1 KTLSNNLPGFLIQ
14 SITSPTVSSSHFL
27 PLAAIPSD
35 LLTTALPPLTI
46 FLVASFLIAF
56 ALLKAFSA
64 KFQSF
69 FFSSVPPLNLG
80 RLFNIECVCV
90 PFITDEPLGRNAVV
104 SLLGVSAILPLG
116 YLIASCLKPPGP
128 FPRPLSPTVANVSR
142 AILPFLTTFLVV
154 LVCSVPVWKLIGFS
168 LSMYSFSPYQLKPY
182 ISLFNPVFTP
192 LTISP
197 KKLPILPVTDL
208 ITSPILFITPVTL
221 FFIPVTR
228 STVPLL
234 MSRHFLDMKPPT
246 EFIVLRVPLDKEP
259 QAPLTPDQSDLAL
272 LTVPVLILFH
282 LELMKLPTD
291 LNMLVVPFLR
301 LFQAFLTPDHKAF
314 ALETTAFLMLDHTFN
329 AKFLT
334 ALNIAVV
341 PFFSAL
347 NVLRTPFQSPLARFI
362 TLF

>member
-1 KTLSNNLPGFLIQ
+1 GNVAPFGIPKPLRSSPTLSKTLSNNLPGFLIQ

-46 FLVASFLIAF
+46 FLVASFLIAL

-69 FFSSVPPLNLG
+69 FFLSVPPLNLG
-80 RLFNIECVCV
+80 KLFSIECVCA

-128 FPRPLSPTVANVSR
+128 FPRPLSPTVANVFL
-142 AILPFLTTFLVV
+142 AILPFLTKLVVV
-154 LVCSVPVWKLIGFS
+154 LVCSVPVWSLIGSIFGI
-168 LSMYSFSPYQLKPY
+168 LSFLPTQFTPS
-182 ISLFNPVFTP
+182 ISLFNPP
-192 LTISP
+192 LTLSIIPEKKPLIS
-197 KKLPILPVTDL
+197 PVTDL

-259 QAPLTPDQSDLAL
+259 QAPL
-272 LTVPVLILFH
+272 
-282 LELMKLPTD
+282 
-291 LNMLVVPFLR
+291 
-301 LFQAFLTPDHKAF
+301 
-314 ALETTAFLMLDHTFN
+314 
-329 AKFLT
+329 
-334 ALNIAVV
+334 
-341 PFFSAL
+341 
-347 NVLRTPFQSPLARFI
+347 
-362 TLF
+362 

>member
-1 KTLSNNLPGFLIQ
+1 GNVAPFGIPKPLRSSPTLSKTLSNNLPGFLIQ

-46 FLVASFLIAF
+46 FLVASFLIAL

-69 FFSSVPPLNLG
+69 FFLSVPPLNLG
-80 RLFNIECVCV
+80 KLFSIECVCA

-128 FPRPLSPTVANVSR
+128 FPRPLSPTVAKVSR

-154 LVCSVPVWKLIGFS
+154 LVCSVPVCNLILGS
-168 LSMYSFSPYQLKPY
+168 LSIPSFPPTQ
-182 ISLFNPVFTP
+182 FTP
-192 LTISP
+192 STSLISPFLTPFIISP

-221 FFIPVTR
+221 FFIPVTNP
-228 STVPLL
+228 TVLFLIPF
-234 MSRHFLDMKPPT
+234 HFLDMKPPT
-246 EFIVLRVPLDKEP
+246 AFIVLRVPLDKEP
-259 QAPLTPDQSDLAL
+259 QAPLTPDHSALAL
-272 LTVPVLILFH
+272 FTVPDLILFH
-282 LELMKLPTD
+282 LELMKPLTE
-291 LNMLVVPFLR
+291 LNIPVVPFLR
-301 LFQAFLTPDHKAF
+301 LFHVFLTPDHKAL
-314 ALETTAFLMLDHTFN
+314 ALPITAFLMLVQILLTVPHTELNMFEV
-329 AKFLT
+329 KFLM
-334 ALNIAVV
+334 
-341 PFFSAL
+341 F
-347 NVLRTPFQSPLARFI
+347 
-362 TLF
+362 

>member
-1 KTLSNNLPGFLIQ
+1 SNNLPGFLIQ
-14 SITSPTVSSSHFL
+14 FITSPTVSSSHFL

-46 FLVASFLIAF
+46 FLVASFLIAL

-69 FFSSVPPLNLG
+69 FFLSVPPLNLG

-168 LSMYSFSPYQLKPY
+168 LSIPSFLPTQLTPS
-182 ISLFNPVFTP
+182 ISLFSPFLTP
-192 LTISP
+192 LIISP

-208 ITSPILFITPVTL
+208 ITSPILFMTPVTL
-221 FFIPVTR
+221 FFIPVT
-228 STVPLL
+228 SLTVPFL
-234 MSRHFLDMKPPT
+234 MLFHFLDMKPPM
-246 EFIVLRVPLDKEP
+246 ELIMLVVPFLSEP
-259 QAPLTPDQSDLAL
+259 QAPLTPDHKPLAL
-272 LTVPVLILFH
+272 FTVPDLMEFH
-282 LELMKLPTD
+282 LELMKPLTE
-291 LNMLVVPFLR
+291 LNIPVVPFLR
-301 LFQAFLTPDHKAF
+301 LSHVFLTPDHKAL
-314 ALETTAFLMLDHTFN
+314 ALPITAFLMLVQILLTVPHTELNMF
-329 AKFLT
+329 AVKFL
-334 ALNIAVV
+334 IFVH
-341 PFFSAL
+341 
-347 NVLRTPFQSPLARFI
+347 I
-362 TLF
+362 D